1 MSTTITFLRIK
12 RAIEKSNECFLCDL
26 ETEIER
32 KYLDNYLSE
41 LVMDAKARQQI
52 IVSRGFCNQHSFK
65 LLIEASKPTISDGHG
80 IALIMQSVTEQLIQD
95 ITEHTRHHNHSF
107 REMLVNEEKCPA
119 CTHIDEFLR
128 MYLKETALLLSSNK
142 EFSKL
147 FIGSKGLCV
156 PHFVTMI
163 RVLEEGK
170 HDQSQNTAATILEVE
185 KQNLQRV
192 HSELSEYVRRQSY
205 EFSERERASTANIL
219 LRSVEKLAGRRG
231 IKTDQQTHGVN
242 LT

>member
-1 MSTTITFLRIK
+1 MSTTITYLRIK
-12 RAIEKSNECFLCDL
+12 RAIEKNSECFLCDL

-41 LVMDAKARQQI
+41 LVMDAKARQRI
-52 IVSRGFCNQHSFK
+52 IASRGFCNQHSYK
-65 LLIEASKPTISDGHG
+65 LLIEASKPTSSDGHG

-95 ITEHTRHHNHSF
+95 LTEHTRHHNHSF
-107 REMLVNEEKCPA
+107 REMLANEEKCPA
-119 CTHIDEFLR
+119 CTHIDLFLKI
-128 MYLKETALLLSSNK
+128 YLKETALLLSSNE

-147 FIGSKGLCV
+147 FVGSKGLCV

-170 HDQSQNTAATILEVE
+170 HNQKQNTAATILEVE
-185 KQNLQRV
+185 KRNLQRL

-205 EFSERERASTANIL
+205 EFSEKDRRAVADIVM
-219 LRSVEKLAGRRG
+219 RSVEKIAGRRG
-231 IKTDQQTHGVN
+231 IKLETEGIRQKS
-242 LT
+242 